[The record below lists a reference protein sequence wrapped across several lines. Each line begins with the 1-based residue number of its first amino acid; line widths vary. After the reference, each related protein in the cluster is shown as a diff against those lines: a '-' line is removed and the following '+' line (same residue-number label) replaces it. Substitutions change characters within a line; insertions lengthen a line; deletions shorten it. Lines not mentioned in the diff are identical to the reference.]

1 MSVSVQSPLTPQVFT
16 YNETISPPSTP
27 LAKRGHFFPSNNSTL
42 MPIFFP
48 ANKSVIHHP
57 PVSHKHK
64 TMQASSPLMTDMSLS
79 TSLKSMPEPS
89 VHLKP
94 RRRLMNSKSNSSSE
108 SDTLP
113 IFMLKKKL
121 TLNMDGIPAL
131 PLYSPIAIKPNIES
145 IRKMP
150 SLSRGDSSV
159 SNSSS
164 LNTKT
169 SSGPVQKLPSFNRGG
184 MQGNTRRR
192 NSLVARS
199 A

>member
-27 LAKRGHFFPSNNSTL
+27 LAKRGHFFPSNNSAP
-42 MPIFFP
+42 MPMFFP
-48 ANKSVIHHP
+48 ANKSVMHHP
-57 PVSHKHK
+57 PVSHKHM
-64 TMQASSPLMTDMSLS
+64 TMASSPLMTDMSLS
-79 TSLKSMPEPS
+79 TSLESRPEPS

-94 RRRLMNSKSNSSSE
+94 RRRLTSKSNSSSE

-121 TLNMDGIPAL
+121 TLNMDGIPTL
-131 PLYSPIAIKPNIES
+131 PLYSPTAIKPNIES

>member
-27 LAKRGHFFPSNNSTL
+27 LAKRGHFFPSNNSSP
-42 MPIFFP
+42 MPMFFP
-48 ANKSVIHHP
+48 ANKSVVHHP

-113 IFMLKKKL
+113 IMLKKKL
-121 TLNMDGIPAL
+121 TLNLDVIPAL
-131 PLYSPIAIKPNIES
+131 PLYSAPTAIKPNIES

-150 SLSRGDSSV
+150 SLSIGDSSV

-164 LNTKT
+164 SNTKT